1 MASGISQYQ
10 LLNYLDNPSLLPA
23 WSGAPETVSSTPSA
37 SSSSSSL
44 FGNINDYLSGAN
56 NWLQNLNN
64 DINPFTITGNALS
77 SAYNA
82 TANSLVSN
90 PYFVGLD
97 NMISSITG
105 NGSTSLG
112 LGGTTIP
119 NTPST
124 PGNSPTE
131 LGKTAGAATGNLL
144 GGTITA
150 AETAVNTAV
159 SNAINKTLGLP
170 PGKLPQ
176 INWSLIILAVVV
188 FIIIIVIAK

>member
-37 SSSSSSL
+37 SSSSSL
-44 FGNINDYLSGAN
+44 FGNINYYLAGAN

-64 DINPFTITGNALS
+64 DINPFTVAGNTLS

-82 TANSLVSN
+82 TANNLMSN

-97 NMISSITG
+97 NMVGSITG

-119 NTPST
+119 NSTST

-131 LGKTAGAATGNLL
+131 LGKTAGAAAGNLL

-159 SNAINKTLGLP
+159 SDAINKTLGLP

-176 INWSLIILAVVV
+176 INWSLIILAVVI
-188 FIIIIVIAK
+188 FIIIMVIAK

>member
-37 SSSSSSL
+37 SSSSSL

-64 DINPFTITGNALS
+64 DINPVAITGNALS

-82 TANSLVSN
+82 TANNLMNN

-97 NMISSITG
+97 NMVSSITG
-105 NGSTSLG
+105 NGSTSVG

-119 NTPST
+119 NSAST

-131 LGKTAGAATGNLL
+131 LGKTAGAAAGNLL

-159 SNAINKTLGLP
+159 SDAINKTLGLP

-176 INWSLIILAVVV
+176 INWSLIILAIVV
-188 FIIIIVIAK
+188 FIIIMVIAK